1 MSNVFHIIVVNLSI
15 LEAMMSFFIHII
27 AWMLCI
33 GAFVF
38 FLGVIFLVFSPIW
51 NLIIAIVSL
60 FCPKA
65 KKLHFDF
72 YKYMGPLRP
81 SSRY

>member
-1 MSNVFHIIVVNLSI
+1 MNLSI

-33 GAFVF
+33 GALVF

-51 NLIIAIVSL
+51 NVIIAIVSL
-60 FCPKA
+60 FYPKA
-65 KKLHFDF
+65 KKLKINIDISAN
-72 YKYMGPLRP
+72 PLKMVR
-81 SSRY
+81 RW

>member
-1 MSNVFHIIVVNLSI
+1 
-15 LEAMMSFFIHII
+15 MMSFFIHII

-60 FCPKA
+60 LYPKA
-65 KKLHFDF
+65 KKLKINIDIRAN
-72 YKYMGPLRP
+72 PLKMVR
-81 SSRY
+81 RW